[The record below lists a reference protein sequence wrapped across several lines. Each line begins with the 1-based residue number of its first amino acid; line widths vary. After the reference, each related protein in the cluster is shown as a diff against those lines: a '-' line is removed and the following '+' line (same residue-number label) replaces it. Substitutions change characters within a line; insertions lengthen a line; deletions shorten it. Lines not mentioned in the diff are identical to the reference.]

1 MRLDRVV
8 TLGVIHP
15 LRRFCRQVPSG
26 ESGNDCLPIL
36 MYHSICE
43 DPEPTTAPYYKVCT
57 SPRRFAEHLNCL
69 EALGCRGV
77 TLSEGLSFL
86 NRKSGFADSRVRDP
100 EVHPVERRTLASAVS
115 KPVAL
120 VFDDGFR
127 DFYTAA
133 YPILR
138 SHGFAATM
146 NLPTA
151 FIGTSNRIFKGR
163 ECLTWSEVRE
173 LHHEGIEFGAHTV
186 NHPRLAF
193 LPWTEI
199 RSEVSDSKKEI
210 EDQLGAPVRTFAY
223 PYDYP
228 QSDPV
233 FCTRFRELLASSGL
247 ESSVTTIVGRAT
259 PRNQV
264 LELPRLP
271 VNTDDDSALLAAK
284 LQGSYD
290 WFALPQALVKRI
302 RRQLRR
308 NHPRQTKN

>member
-1 MRLDRVV
+1 MRLDRLV

-15 LRRFCRQVPSG
+15 LRRFCRQIPSG
-26 ESGNDCLPIL
+26 ESGSDCLPIL

-57 SPRRFAEHLNCL
+57 SPRRFAEHLQCL

-86 NRKSGFADSRVRDP
+86 NRGSGFADSRAHEP
-100 EVHPVERRTLASAVS
+100 EVHPVESRTLASAGA

-133 YPILR
+133 YPLLR
-138 SHGFAATM
+138 SHGFSATM

-151 FIGTSNRIFKGR
+151 FIGTSHRIFKGR

-173 LHHEGIEFGAHTV
+173 LESEGIEFGAHTV

-193 LPWTEI
+193 LPWPEI
-199 RSEVSDSKKEI
+199 MSEVSHSKKEI

-228 QSDPV
+228 QSDIG
-233 FCTRFRELLASSGL
+233 FCTRFRELLTSVGF
-247 ESSVTTIVGRAT
+247 ESSVTTIVGRVT
-259 PRNQV
+259 PSHQV

-271 VNTDDDSALLAAK
+271 ANTDDDSALLTAK

-290 WFALPQALVKRI
+290 WFALPQALVKRV
-302 RRQLRR
+302 RRRLRG
-308 NHPRQTKN
+308 NPPPGPDI